1 MSKYNRGQRDSGLQA
16 RTGADSTAVQLFI
29 CCLFLGVRTCRQPT
43 FSLLHHWVSCFESCT
58 VRTPLTTGRERSL
71 SLQKSCYFSATLHE
85 VWLKVYPKT
94 KTAGGFFFVVFLH
107 RSAVVVVLAGF
118 FIDKFGNG
126 CKFLHILMNKSA
138 EYDARWANYTIQYYY
153 NNTQPQL
160 FLCRGS
166 IFVLLAVCFW
176 LLALCTGLPLQRN
189 PLPAATHAHRTI
201 CFWCGQWLFVG
212 WADLQEVLPR
222 HPVMGMS

>member
-43 FSLLHHWVSCFESCT
+43 FSLLHHWVSCLQSCT
-58 VRTPLTTGRERSL
+58 VRTPLTAGRERSL
-71 SLQKSCYFSATLHE
+71 KKLLFFSHTAWSTTKSVSKNKNSR
-85 VWLKVYPKT
+85 V
-94 KTAGGFFFVVFLH
+94 FFVLFLH

-126 CKFLHILMNKSA
+126 CKFLHILMKKSA
-138 EYDARWANYTIQYYY
+138 EYDAHWTNYAIQYYY

-201 CFWCGQWLFVG
+201 CFWCGQWLLVG
-212 WADLQEVLPR
+212 WADLQEALPR